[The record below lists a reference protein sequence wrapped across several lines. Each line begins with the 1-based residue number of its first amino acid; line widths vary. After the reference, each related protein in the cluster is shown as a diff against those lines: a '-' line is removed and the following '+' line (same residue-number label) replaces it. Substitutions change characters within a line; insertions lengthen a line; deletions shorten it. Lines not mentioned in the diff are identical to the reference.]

1 MELSGRMIRFLNSNF
16 SGADGVPAML
26 ARGFSSKFEIGRDVA
41 RVVSLIRYRDYCLGR
56 HNQVTIAQYAR
67 DVGSGTNMI
76 ERAANQ
82 PTAPSRGAVTRA
94 ATKLPDFGQHYS
106 YPSSNF

>member
-1 MELSGRMIRFLNSNF
+1 MIRFLNSNF

-76 ERAANQ
+76 ERGGQ
-82 PTAPSRGAVTRA
+82 PSR
-94 ATKLPDFGQHYS
+94 QHHHEA
-106 YPSSNF
+106 P

>member
-56 HNQVTIAQYAR
+56 HNQVQYAR

-76 ERAANQ
+76 ERGGQPADSTITRRRDACRNQAA
-82 PTAPSRGAVTRA
+82 
-94 ATKLPDFGQHYS
+94 
-106 YPSSNF
+106 